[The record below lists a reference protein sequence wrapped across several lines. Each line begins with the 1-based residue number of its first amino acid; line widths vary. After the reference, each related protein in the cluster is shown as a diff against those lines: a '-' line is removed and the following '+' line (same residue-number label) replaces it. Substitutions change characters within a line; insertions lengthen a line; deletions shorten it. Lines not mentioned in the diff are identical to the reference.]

1 MGPSH
6 RAAVLSKCYR
16 NWIFGGKMAVEKN
29 VWIKACPLL
38 PHFFKFCP
46 TTPPCSFCCLISLNE
61 WLIEPHSISY
71 VLLHYIMDLHMSSLD
86 RLLPQRPC
94 SLFYGTRCHVYWV
107 LTHDMFFWG
116 GFYYSLISHTQM
128 KTYNTQ
134 RGKYTDTLIQIY
146 VNTIYYVLKAAA
158 CIKLNE

>member
-1 MGPSH
+1 
-6 RAAVLSKCYR
+6 
-16 NWIFGGKMAVEKN
+16 MAVEKN

-71 VLLHYIMDLHMSSLD
+71 VLLYYIMDLHMSSLD
-86 RLLPQRPC
+86 RLLPQRLC

-116 GFYYSLISHTQM
+116 VFYYSLISHTQM
-128 KTYNTQ
+128 KTSTHREANTLTHLY
-134 RGKYTDTLIQIY
+134 KYMLTPSIMCSKQLHVLNWMNKLLLSKIY
-146 VNTIYYVLKAAA
+146 ITEFHNVFAFPNY
-158 CIKLNE
+158 